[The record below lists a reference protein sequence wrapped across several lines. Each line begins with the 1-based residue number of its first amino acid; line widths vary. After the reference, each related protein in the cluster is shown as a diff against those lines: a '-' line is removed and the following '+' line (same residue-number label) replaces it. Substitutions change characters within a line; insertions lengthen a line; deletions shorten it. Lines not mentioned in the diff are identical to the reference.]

1 MKSLHGKC
9 VIGDCGMGMSGMTWE
24 RGRKGQVRNC
34 MPVTTH
40 AFVTLAATK
49 ADSFNLLSDNIWIMA
64 GLDLEA
70 AVVGP

>member
-1 MKSLHGKC
+1 MSEMKGSKE
-9 VIGDCGMGMSGMTWE
+9 DDQE
-24 RGRKGQVRNC
+24 GQERNC

-40 AFVTLAATK
+40 AFVASAATK
-49 ADSFNLLSDNIWIMA
+49 ADSFNLLSNDIRVMT